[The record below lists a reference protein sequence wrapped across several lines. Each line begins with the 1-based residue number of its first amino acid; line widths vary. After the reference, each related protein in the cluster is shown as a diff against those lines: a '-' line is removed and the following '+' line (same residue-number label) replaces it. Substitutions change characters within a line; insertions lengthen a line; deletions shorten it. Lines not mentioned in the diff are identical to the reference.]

1 MKAETR
7 AWIPEP
13 KCCFCGGEFEKR
25 AVLELKKAWI
35 CKNPPCAERQ
45 IAAGMYVNKKLVYL
59 PLPRQTELHEA
70 ILSGQYEKIL
80 YGGALGGGKSEAL
93 RWESY
98 HLCQTHKKFAVLILR
113 RTIEELKKHH
123 IMKAIGEAD
132 TVNARWLAQEK
143 RLEFD
148 NDSYVQMGHC
158 QHPSDVKI
166 WLGLAYDLIVFDELV
181 TFEEDMFVRISSRA
195 GREDNDDGWEG
206 MILAGTNPGS
216 GPWIQ
221 DLFMTK
227 TRDPIEYPD
236 YNPDAYLYLPAILDD
251 NPFVRKTY
259 VKFLADLPK
268 EVREAYRWGRWD
280 RFPMQ
285 FFPGFDRALHVVR
298 DAA

>member
-1 MKAETR
+1 M
-7 AWIPEP
+7 
-13 KCCFCGGEFEKR
+13 
-25 AVLELKKAWI
+25 ELKKAWV
-35 CKNPPCAERQ
+35 CPTPACLDRQ
-45 IAAGMYVNKKLVYL
+45 LAAGMYVNKKLVYL

-70 ILSGQYEKIL
+70 ILSGKYEKIL

-93 RWESY
+93 RWETY
-98 HLCQTHKKFAVLILR
+98 QLCRSHKKFAALILR

-132 TVNARWLAQEK
+132 AVGAHWLAQDK

-148 NDSYVQMGHC
+148 NGSYIQMGHC

-166 WLGLAYDLIVFDELV
+166 WLGLAYDVIVFDELV
-181 TFEEDMFVRISSRA
+181 TFDEDMFVRISSRA

-216 GPWIQ
+216 GAWIQ

-227 TRDPIEYPD
+227 KRDPIEYPD

-251 NPFVRKTY
+251 NAYVRQTY

-268 EVREAYRWGRWD
+268 SLREAYRWGRWD
-280 RFPMQ
+280 KFPKQ
-285 FFPGFDRALHVVR
+285 FFPSFDYATHVSL
-298 DAA
+298 DA